1 MLWRNS
7 NLTITMDPNFLRNV
21 QYTLDKQAEDR
32 GSNKKVECNRSTRSA
47 SPASTNTTTSTNSA
61 EKGKIRS
68 FFRQW
73 CPTDVC
79 TPNQAR
85 HRYADFDQPN
95 SIPGGKVDQS
105 SGYFTYKLK
114 EEPKVV
120 PPKLQRKH
128 CAKQPHLE
136 ALVEE

>member
-1 MLWRNS
+1 
-7 NLTITMDPNFLRNV
+7 MDPNFLRNV
-21 QYTLDKQAEDR
+21 QYTLDKQTKNIK
-32 GSNKKVECNRSTRSA
+32 SKKMVESTRSTRSA
-47 SPASTNTTTSTNSA
+47 SPASTNTNTTTSSKSA

-73 CPTDVC
+73 CPTDVR
-79 TPNQAR
+79 TPTQVR
-85 HRYADFDQPN
+85 LRYADPDQPS

-105 SGYFTYKLK
+105 GGYFTYKLK
-114 EEPKVV
+114 EEPKVG

-128 CAKQPHLE
+128 CARQPHLE